1 MKTGEKAEKEAKHLQ
16 IIRLEYFI
24 LRKHCIR
31 IWETKKHQQ
40 HNSAE
45 EKQTKKI
52 QEKKNIR
59 KVIHHSQLPNEFF
72 GSETTEGPGNGVLHF
87 NV

>member
-1 MKTGEKAEKEAKHLQ
+1 MKTGEKAEKEAKQLQ
-16 IIRLEYFI
+16 IIRLEYFL
-24 LRKHCIR
+24 LRKHFLS
-31 IWETKKHQQ
+31 IWKIKKHQQ

-45 EKQTKKI
+45 EKQAKKI
-52 QEKKNIR
+52 QEKNTR

-72 GSETTEGPGNGVLHF
+72 GSETTEGPGNGALYF